1 MSAIASTAEPAPLA
15 PATSGPG
22 PRLLR
27 ARAALLTL
35 ALTALLLA
43 TTLHASGGLQLQAL
57 TRVEVGLDAIAGLL
71 GILALLTGRR
81 GSKPWGIV
89 SLGLFAAL
97 VVLTGLSILWAIDPG
112 AAWIETNRT
121 FALLSA
127 FAIGFSLVRL
137 APDRWR
143 CLLGALL
150 ISSLVASAYALLTKV
165 FPGSFAAD
173 EIYGRLREPYGY
185 WNAVG
190 LTAALGIPLAAW
202 LGARRDG
209 HGALAALAYPT
220 AGVLTVATMLAF
232 SRGSLLAALLGLVV
246 WFAFVPLRLRSATVL
261 IPSIGLGA
269 VVGIWAFN
277 QNGLTDDRVPLN
289 LRSNAG
295 TELGV
300 ALLVLVAVLLLAGV
314 LIAWLRDR
322 KPWKASTRRG
332 WGIVLLVCLAL
343 IPIAAA
349 AVLATSERGFGGSD
363 SKAWNDLTD
372 PNAKAPKND
381 PGRLTSA
388 GSVRSRYWRDA
399 ITVFKAR
406 PAVGVGAG
414 GYVHARLRVREDDL
428 DVLHAHGFLVQT
440 AADLGAVGLGLT
452 LALLAAWL
460 AAAIRATG
468 RWRGPKPREWND
480 ERIGLMALLS
490 VVVVFGV
497 HSFIDWTWFIPGT
510 AVPALLAA
518 GWLAARGPADG
529 LLPLGGRWRDR
540 LRAGIRSPWR
550 AGGAAL
556 VLAVSLS
563 VIWATVQPQRAV
575 NKDEAAIEYLSE
587 KQLVKAQEEAQ
598 SAVETNPLAVE
609 PLFTLA
615 TVQVA
620 NGNPPAARAT
630 LQKAVKLQPAVAAA
644 WIRLAQFE
652 LNTAKDPAAAT
663 AALQPALFLDPR
675 SAEAKAT
682 FLLALR
688 AEADS
693 KKKKKKKD

>member
-1 MSAIASTAEPAPLA
+1 MR
-15 PATSGPG
+15 G
-22 PRLLR
+22 
-27 ARAALLTL
+27 RAALLTL
-35 ALTALLLA
+35 ALTALFLA
-43 TTLHASGGLQLQAL
+43 CALHASGGLQLQTL
-57 TRVEVGLDAIAGLL
+57 TRVEVGLDAIAGVLA
-71 GILALLTGRR
+71 ILALLTGRR
-81 GSKPWGIV
+81 GEKPWGMV
-89 SLGLFAAL
+89 SLGLFGLL
-97 VVLTGLSILWAIDPG
+97 VVLTGISILWAIDPG

-121 FALLSA
+121 FALLGA
-127 FAIGFSLVRL
+127 FVIGFSLVRL

-143 CLLGALL
+143 CLLGAVLL
-150 ISSLVASAYALLTKV
+150 ASVIVSAYALLTKV

-173 EIYGRLREPYGY
+173 EVYGRLREPYGY

-190 LTAALGIPLAAW
+190 LTAAVGIPVAAW

-209 HGALAALAYPT
+209 HGALAALAYPV
-220 AGVLTVATMLAF
+220 AGLLTVATLLAF

-246 WFAFVPLRLRSATVL
+246 WFALVPLRLRSATVL
-261 IPSIGLGA
+261 IPSVGLGI
-269 VVGIWAFN
+269 VVGVWAFS

-289 LRSNAG
+289 LRGNAG

-300 ALLVLVAVLLLAGV
+300 ALLVLVVVLLITGV
-314 LIAWLRDR
+314 VTAWLRDR
-322 KPWKASTRRG
+322 KAWGSSTRRG
-332 WGIVLLVCLAL
+332 WGVVLLVCLAL
-343 IPIAAA
+343 VPIAGAA
-349 AVLATSERGFGGSD
+349 ILATSERGFGGSV

-399 ITVFKAR
+399 IAIFRAR

-414 GYVHARLRVREDDL
+414 GYVDARLRVREDDL
-428 DVLHAHGFLVQT
+428 DVLHAHGYLVQT
-440 AADLGAVGLGLT
+440 AADLGAVGLAVT

-468 RWRGPKPREWND
+468 RWRGPRPREWGD
-480 ERIGLMALLS
+480 ERIGLMALLT

-510 AVPALLAA
+510 AVPALACA
-518 GWLAARGPADG
+518 GWLASRGAPAG
-529 LLPLGGRWRDR
+529 LLPLERRWRDR
-540 LRAGIRSPWR
+540 LRASLRSPWR
-550 AGGAAL
+550 
-556 VLAVSLS
+556 VLATVLMFAITLA
-563 VIWATVQPQRAV
+563 VIWSTVQPQRAV
-575 NKDEAAIEYLSE
+575 NKDETAIDYLSKGE
-587 KQLVKAQEEAQ
+587 LVKAEGEAQ
-598 SAVETNPLAVE
+598 SAVSTNPLAVE

-615 TVQVA
+615 AVQIK

-630 LQKAVKLQPAVAAA
+630 LRKAVKLQPAVAET
-644 WIRLAQFE
+644 WIRLATFE

-675 SAEAKAT
+675 STVARAT

-688 AEADS
+688 AEEKA
-693 KKKKKKKD
+693 KKKDRKKN

>member
-1 MSAIASTAEPAPLA
+1 MSAIASVAEPAS
-15 PATSGPG
+15 PALPSGG
-22 PRLLR
+22 ASPRILR

-35 ALTALLLA
+35 ALTALFLA
-43 TTLHASGGLQLQAL
+43 TALHASGGLQLQTL
-57 TRVEVGLDAIAGLL
+57 TRVEVGLDALAGIL

-81 GSKPWGIV
+81 GQKPWGVV
-89 SLGLFAAL
+89 SVALFAAL
-97 VVLTGLSILWAIDPG
+97 VVLTGLSILWAIDPS

-121 FALLSA
+121 FALMSA
-127 FAIGFSLVRL
+127 FVIGFALVRL

-143 CLLGALL
+143 CLLGAILL
-150 ISSLVASAYALLTKV
+150 SCLVVSLYALLTKV
-165 FPGSFAAD
+165 FPGSFAED

-190 LTAALGIPLAAW
+190 LTAAIGIPVATW

-209 HGALAALAYPT
+209 HGALAALAYPS
-220 AGVLTVATMLAF
+220 AGVLTVAAMLAF

-269 VVGIWAFN
+269 VVGIWAFS

-289 LRSNAG
+289 LRGNAG

-300 ALLVLVAVLLLAGV
+300 ALLVLVVVLVLTGV
-314 LIAWLRDR
+314 LVAWLRDR
-322 KPWKASTRRG
+322 KPWKSSTRNG
-332 WGIVLLVCLAL
+332 WGIVLLACLAL
-343 IPIAAA
+343 MPIAAA
-349 AVLATSERGFGGSD
+349 AVLATSERGFGGSA
-363 SKAWNDLTD
+363 SKAWKDLTD

-399 ITVFKAR
+399 IEIFKAR

-414 GYVHARLRVREDDL
+414 GYVHARLRVRKDDL

-440 AADLGAVGLGLT
+440 AADLGAVGLAVA

-468 RWRGPKPREWND
+468 RWRGPKPREWSD
-480 ERIGLMALLS
+480 ERIGLMALLC

-518 GWLAARGPADG
+518 GWLASRGPAAG
-529 LLPLGGRWRDR
+529 LLPAEGRWRDR
-540 LRAGIRSPWR
+540 LRAGLRSPWR
-550 AGGAAL
+550 AAAAVL
-556 VLAVSLS
+556 VLAIALS
-563 VIWATVQPQRAV
+563 VIWSTVQPQRAV

-598 SAVETNPLAVE
+598 SAVDTNPLALE

-620 NGNPPAARAT
+620 SGNPPAARAT
-630 LQKAVKLQPAVAAA
+630 LQQAVKLQPAVAAA

-675 SAEAKAT
+675 SVEAKAA

-688 AEADS
+688 AEEKA
-693 KKKKKKKD
+693 KKKKKKN